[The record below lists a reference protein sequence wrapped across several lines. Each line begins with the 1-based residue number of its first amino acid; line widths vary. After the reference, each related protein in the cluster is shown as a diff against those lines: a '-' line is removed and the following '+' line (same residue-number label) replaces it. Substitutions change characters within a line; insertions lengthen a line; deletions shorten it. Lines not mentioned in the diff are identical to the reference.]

1 MQPQTTSSQKE
12 THLKVYWHDVG
23 SGPDPT
29 SVPVARAATTN
40 TSKAAFGLVIV
51 IDDPLTDGPGLNSS
65 RLMGRAQGTYIAAGK
80 DQLALLMLMN
90 FVFTAGKYNGSSVA
104 IMGRNAVFTEVREM
118 AVVGGTGVFRWARGY
133 AQARTHTLDL
143 KTGDATVEYNPRMSD
158 VTVPRRDCSNPR
170 LGLKGVHYE
179 LILKDPEDESELPFP
194 HNHVHEKL
202 SMLLHGGWVVI
213 CASLSIVE

>member
-1 MQPQTTSSQKE
+1 MATAALFFVLLALVTMKSQTASSQKE
-12 THLKVYWHDVG
+12 THLKVYWHDVV

-29 SVPVARAATTN
+29 SVPVAHAATTN

-51 IDDPLTDGPGLNSS
+51 IDDPLTEGPSLNSS

-80 DQLALLMLMN
+80 DQMALLMLMN

-118 AVVGGTGVFRWARGY
+118 AVVGGTRVFRWARGY

-143 KTGDATVEYNPRMSD
+143 KTNDATVEYNIFIR
-158 VTVPRRDCSNPR
+158 
-170 LGLKGVHYE
+170 H
-179 LILKDPEDESELPFP
+179 
-194 HNHVHEKL
+194 
-202 SMLLHGGWVVI
+202 
-213 CASLSIVE
+213 